1 MYLYMFILLIVLIIL
16 GAAIL
21 IWRHFTMDRLNPYR
35 YELKLKK
42 ANLVY
47 GDNFK
52 QIKELVLPARNS
64 AFSRSEPVIWL
75 YRTDTSELYLTANRS
90 YDVRIW
96 LQPETVLNGIHV
108 VLDSTE
114 NNSITSNLKS
124 GKLPKQ
130 QIQLEG
136 DFSKHFKLYCGE
148 NQEVVALQVI
158 APDIMAYLLD
168 NLLDVDI
175 EIIDNQ
181 IALIS
186 RSAAKTL
193 EKLKATIEAAN
204 HIDRLAKVATKVTSL

>member
-1 MYLYMFILLIVLIIL
+1 MLILLIVIILL
-16 GAAIL
+16 GAAIF
-21 IWRHFTMDRLNPYR
+21 IWRYFTIDRLRPYR
-35 YELKLKK
+35 DKLKLEK

-47 GDNFK
+47 GDNFE
-52 QIKELVLPARNS
+52 QIKEIVLPARNS

-75 YRTDTSELYLTANRS
+75 YKTATPELFLTANRS
-90 YDVRIW
+90 NDVRIW
-96 LQPETVLNGIHV
+96 LQSETVLNGIHI

-114 NNSITSNLKS
+114 NNSIISNLKS
-124 GKLPKQ
+124 SKLPKQ

-136 DFSKHFKLYCGE
+136 DFLKHFKLYSGE
-148 NQEVVALQVI
+148 NQEVIALQII

-204 HIDRLAKVATKVTSL
+204 HIDRLVRAATKVTSL